1 MCFKEV
7 DVWGEGRV
15 YTVHYFHK
23 AVTISFSQFSET
35 IFFYS
40 FFP

>member
-1 MCFKEV
+1 MLKKKKGKEKMCFKEV

-23 AVTISFSQFSET
+23 VVTISQF
-35 IFFYS
+35 
-40 FFP
+40 